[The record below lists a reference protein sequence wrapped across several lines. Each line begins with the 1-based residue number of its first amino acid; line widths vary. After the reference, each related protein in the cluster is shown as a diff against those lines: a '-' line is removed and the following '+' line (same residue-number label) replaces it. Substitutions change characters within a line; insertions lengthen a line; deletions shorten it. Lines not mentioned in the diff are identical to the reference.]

1 MAGSKNTKPH
11 VSTKTPTKINRKNH
25 QKSNQN
31 RSIRANKT
39 LKQLVLLS
47 IKSSDSQ
54 GLFFNQIKYSLKN
67 GANVQVSNFILKL
80 TLQQLLNSNHLV
92 KSNAIYKI
100 TGKPFNRVYRKKA
113 TKTRLS
119 RKTRKQVLK
128 QAKDVRNTMKSTVS
142 GLLNLKYKI
151 LEKVILKAMR
161 ALKRKAVK
169 SKARTGFMFNQVK
182 AEVKKVAKHKKIRN
196 VVLIKALENLRID
209 GSIQLK
215 KGRNYLVKKKV
226 VKSVKSGEKSVK
238 KVGKKVGKKVASKK
252 NTKKAK
258 KVSKV
263 RKTPK
268 DKPEVELTATEVS
281 KFIKN
286 HFKFEKQ
293 AKTSKKTTKSVKKVK
308 KEPKVAKTVEKK
320 PKVVKTVKIKAGRR
334 TVQPQKTDEEM
345 SFYKKNEI
353 NSNDWPSGDYGNFDS
368 NSFEVEEEDMNHFA
382 EDIMEEARRESR
394 KELAETT
401 ESDH

>member
-1 MAGSKNTKPH
+1 
-11 VSTKTPTKINRKNH
+11 
-25 QKSNQN
+25 
-31 RSIRANKT
+31 
-39 LKQLVLLS
+39 
-47 IKSSDSQ
+47 
-54 GLFFNQIKYSLKN
+54 
-67 GANVQVSNFILKL
+67 
-80 TLQQLLNSNHLV
+80 LV

-226 VKSVKSGEKSVK
+226 VKSKKSGQKSVK
-238 KVGKKVGKKVASKK
+238 KVGKKAGKKVASKK

-258 KVSKV
+258 KVRKV
-263 RKTPK
+263 RKTAENE
-268 DKPEVELTATEVS
+268 PEVELTAAEVS

-286 HFKFEKQ
+286 HFKIKKR
-293 AKTSKKTTKSVKKVK
+293 AKTSKITTKSVK
-308 KEPKVAKTVEKK
+308 KEPKVAKTVKK
-320 PKVVKTVKIKAGRR
+320 EPKAVKTVKIKAEPVIETQISDTGVETSRR
-334 TVQPQKTDEEM
+334 TVHPQKTDEEM

-353 NSNDWPSGDYGNFDS
+353 NSNDDQQRLSSLPSGDFFYGDFDNDS
-368 NSFEVEEEDMNHFA
+368 YEVEEEDMNHFA

>member
-1 MAGSKNTKPH
+1 M
-11 VSTKTPTKINRKNH
+11 
-25 QKSNQN
+25 
-31 RSIRANKT
+31 
-39 LKQLVLLS
+39 
-47 IKSSDSQ
+47 
-54 GLFFNQIKYSLKN
+54 
-67 GANVQVSNFILKL
+67 
-80 TLQQLLNSNHLV
+80 V

-113 TKTRLS
+113 TRTRLS

-169 SKARTGFMFNQVK
+169 SKARTGFMFNQMK

-263 RKTPK
+263 RKTPT

-308 KEPKVAKTVEKK
+308 KEPKVAKTVEKE

>member
-1 MAGSKNTKPH
+1 M
-11 VSTKTPTKINRKNH
+11 
-25 QKSNQN
+25 
-31 RSIRANKT
+31 
-39 LKQLVLLS
+39 
-47 IKSSDSQ
+47 
-54 GLFFNQIKYSLKN
+54 
-67 GANVQVSNFILKL
+67 
-80 TLQQLLNSNHLV
+80 V

-128 QAKDVRNTMKSTVS
+128 QAKEVRNTMKSTVS
-142 GLLNLKYKI
+142 GLLNLKFKI

-182 AEVKKVAKHKKIRN
+182 AEVRKVAKHKKIRN
-196 VVLIKALENLRID
+196 VVLIKALENLRIE

-226 VKSVKSGEKSVK
+226 VKSEKSGKKSV
-238 KVGKKVGKKVASKK
+238 KKVGKKVASKK

-258 KVSKV
+258 KVKKV
-263 RKTPK
+263 RKTAENE
-268 DKPEVELTATEVS
+268 PEVELTAAEVS

-286 HFKFEKQ
+286 HFKIKKQ
-293 AKTSKKTTKSVKKVK
+293 AKTSKKTTKSVKRVKKVK
-308 KEPKVAKTVEKK
+308 KQPKVAKTVKK
-320 PKVVKTVKIKAGRR
+320 EPKVVKTVKIKAEPVVETQISDTGVETSRR
-334 TVQPQKTDEEM
+334 TVHPQKTDEEM

-353 NSNDWPSGDYGNFDS
+353 NSNDDQQKLSSLPSGDFFYGDFDNDS
-368 NSFEVEEEDMNHFA
+368 YEVEEEDMNHFA

>member
-1 MAGSKNTKPH
+1 
-11 VSTKTPTKINRKNH
+11 
-25 QKSNQN
+25 
-31 RSIRANKT
+31 
-39 LKQLVLLS
+39 
-47 IKSSDSQ
+47 
-54 GLFFNQIKYSLKN
+54 
-67 GANVQVSNFILKL
+67 
-80 TLQQLLNSNHLV
+80 LV

-238 KVGKKVGKKVASKK
+238 KVGKKVGQKVAGKK

-263 RKTPK
+263 RKTPV
-268 DKPEVELTATEVS
+268 DEPEVELTATEVS

-286 HFKFEKQ
+286 HFKIQKQ

-308 KEPKVAKTVEKK
+308 KEPKVAKTVKK
-320 PKVVKTVKIKAGRR
+320 EPIKVVKTVKIKAGPVIKTQISNTDLETSRR
-334 TVQPQKTDEEM
+334 TVHPQKTDEEL
-345 SFYKKNEI
+345 SFYNKNEI
-353 NSNDWPSGDYGNFDS
+353 NSNDNPPRLSSLPSGDYGDFNNDS
-368 NSFEVEEEDMNHFA
+368 YEVEEEDMDHFA

-394 KELAETT
+394 KELAETET
-401 ESDH
+401 ENEAKMSPSRAKLFGMF